1 MAGYLGAALM
11 GLASGMSAYDEKQ
24 KKDAANKQQ
33 QDLENQRITLLN
45 KEKQQQISMNDYS
58 FQKEQQKNQ
67 WDQKYQD
74 IQRSKPQPN
83 PDGSNPQE
91 TQSAQL
97 GYSLNQQANN
107 DPKSFSSNPIV
118 TTNKAQL
125 TGTFV
130 DYKTQQNAGT
140 LQYGTSDYWKNI
152 GDQAIKNGLPMSY
165 AQDAYSKADSASEI
179 ANKNVKE
186 SLANRKEE
194 LADAAMTIDS
204 VDPKNQASYDAAL
217 KVLKQNPNEYG
228 EVTKG
233 FNITGDVKKDV
244 NFIEAIKHRALS
256 ASERLKA
263 QNDAGH
269 LQLAREDSNRKEQRE
284 QRAENLVT
292 SKNNDDRNFVISE
305 VTRKNE
311 AEKMGIPFYPSDP
324 VLQSLPNKQKQ
335 MYLQKI
341 HTQNDAIFK
350 DSIQTGTAAKEVKD
364 ATLSFLAINEKNATD
379 WINGPLGKYSLND
392 QSKAAY
398 SEMNKQSGVIVKAG
412 LNSMNSKRLTVAE
425 QKLIT
430 ESSLNTNIPYAT
442 NKEIGKQIIAIR
454 EQQIEET
461 QLLQKFK
468 QVNPDGDA
476 RAFQLELSAFYLNN
490 PAVVVN
496 PTTGQLIDN
505 PNRVKFVDRNK

>member
-1 MAGYLGAALM
+1 
-11 GLASGMSAYDEKQ
+11 
-24 KKDAANKQQ
+24 
-33 QDLENQRITLLN
+33 
-45 KEKQQQISMNDYS
+45 
-58 FQKEQQKNQ
+58 
-67 WDQKYQD
+67 
-74 IQRSKPQPN
+74 
-83 PDGSNPQE
+83 
-91 TQSAQL
+91 
-97 GYSLNQQANN
+97 
-107 DPKSFSSNPIV
+107 
-118 TTNKAQL
+118 
-125 TGTFV
+125 
-130 DYKTQQNAGT
+130 
-140 LQYGTSDYWKNI
+140 
-152 GDQAIKNGLPMSY
+152 
-165 AQDAYSKADSASEI
+165 
-179 ANKNVKE
+179 
-186 SLANRKEE
+186 
-194 LADAAMTIDS
+194 
-204 VDPKNQASYDAAL
+204 
-217 KVLKQNPNEYG
+217 
-228 EVTKG
+228 
-233 FNITGDVKKDV
+233 
-244 NFIEAIKHRALS
+244 
-256 ASERLKA
+256 
-263 QNDAGH
+263 
-269 LQLAREDSNRKEQRE
+269 
-284 QRAENLVT
+284 
-292 SKNNDDRNFVISE
+292 
-305 VTRKNE
+305 
-311 AEKMGIPFYPSDP
+311 
-324 VLQSLPNKQKQ
+324 